1 MARHSE
7 HNAAAKVDSDRI
19 GKMGGRRRPSVR
31 GELARRLKGFTGRTR
46 PPSTR
51 SSWPGG
57 GRRQRVIVKTHVSRH
72 RPGKARG
79 SVTRHASYLGRDSAS
94 ADGRPGVFYDASRDA
109 VDAKS
114 EVVGWAQDRHHFRV
128 IISPER
134 GQDIP
139 DMTAYVREVM
149 ARMQND
155 LGTKLDWIGINHHNT
170 DNPHAHVMIR
180 GLREDGSDLVIPRQY
195 LSHGMRERACDVAT
209 ELLGERTVEQ
219 VQEAKRKEVEAERFT
234 SLDRM
239 IERCMEGGRIDVSP
253 ARSIGFAPEDRG
265 LVAARLQF
273 LQTLGLA
280 EKREGMWWTMEGDF
294 KQTLRDLGARN
305 DVIKQLYATLG
316 TEAGRVHRMGAGTEL
331 PQPVA
336 GVVIALGNADE
347 VSDDR
352 FVVVRDARGQAH
364 YGRVPEGDEY
374 RAIRIGS
381 LAELGAA
388 AQRRQE
394 VAQQIVAVARAQD
407 GIYSAEAHDAHLRE
421 LHPDW
426 MDRQIES
433 RVRSASARLGF
444 VAGYEASG
452 VQAIGEGRY
461 QVNADEFGRFS
472 QRTST
477 RTDVRA
483 VASYS
488 LSEQAQAKAQTW
500 LDRQAFGQNPDER
513 LASIPAVQDAL
524 EQRRQWLV
532 EHGYAQ
538 RSDADG
544 GNVRLTPGALKR
556 LAAEE
561 REAADGKLEERYDRP
576 VSELVQGGSVTG
588 KYQGIEELHG
598 GRRMV
603 VITEDDVF
611 VAPVRRAPEASVGD
625 VVNVQRTTDRGIQV
639 ERSVEQSLGDRSQSY
654 LDGLERDR

>member
-7 HNAAAKVDSDRI
+7 QNAAAKVDSDRI

-31 GELARRLKGFTGRTR
+31 GELARRLKGFAGRTR

-51 SSWPGG
+51 PSWPGG

-94 ADGRPGVFYDASRDA
+94 ADGRPGVFYDPSRDA

-114 EVVGWAQDRHHFRV
+114 EVIGWAADRHHFRV
-128 IISPER
+128 IISPEQ

-149 ARMQND
+149 ARMQGD
-155 LGTKLDWIGINHHNT
+155 LRTKLDWIGINHHNT

-180 GLREDGSDLVIPRQY
+180 GRREDGSDLVIPRQY

-209 ELLGERTVEQ
+209 ELLGERTIEQ
-219 VQEAKRKEVEAERFT
+219 VREAKRKEVEAERFT

-239 IERCMEGGRIDVSP
+239 IERCMEGGRIDASS

-280 EKREGMWWTMEGDF
+280 EKREGMWWTMEADF

-305 DVIKQLYATLG
+305 DVIKQLYVTLG
-316 TEAGRVHRMGAGTEL
+316 TEAGRVHRMGAGTDI

-336 GVVIALGNADE
+336 GIVIALGNADE

-352 FVVVRDARGQAH
+352 FVVLRDARGQAH
-364 YGRVPEGDEY
+364 YGRVPEGDDY
-374 RAIRIGS
+374 RGIRIGS
-381 LAELGAA
+381 MAELGATA
-388 AQRRQE
+388 HRRQE
-394 VAQQIVAVARAQD
+394 VAQEVAAVARAQD
-407 GIYSAEAHDAHLRE
+407 GVYSTDAHGAHLRDAHAE
-421 LHPDW
+421 W
-426 MDRQIES
+426 ADRQIDS
-433 RVRSASARLGF
+433 RTRSASARLQF
-444 VAGYEASG
+444 VAGYEGSG
-452 VQAIGEGRY
+452 VQAIGDGRF
-461 QVNADEFGRFS
+461 QVNADAFERFS
-472 QRTST
+472 QRATA

-483 VASYS
+483 IASYS
-488 LSEQAQAKAQTW
+488 LSEQVQAKALTW
-500 LDRQAFGQNPDER
+500 LDRQAFGQTADER
-513 LASIPAVQDAL
+513 LTTIPAVQDAL

-544 GNVRLTPGALKR
+544 GDVRLNPGALKR
-556 LAAEE
+556 LAAAE
-561 REAADGKLEERYDRP
+561 REAADRKLQERYDRP

-598 GRRMV
+598 GRRIV
-603 VITEDDVF
+603 VVTDDDVF
-611 VAPVRRAPEASVGD
+611 VAPVRRAPEAGVGD
-625 VVNVQRTTDRGIQV
+625 QITVRRSADRAVTV
-639 ERSVEQSLGDRSQSY
+639 ERSSEQSLGDRARY

>member
-1 MARHSE
+1 MTRHSE
-7 HNAAAKVDSDRI
+7 HNAAAKVDADRI
-19 GKMGGRRRPSVR
+19 GKLGGRRRPSVR

-46 PPSTR
+46 APSTKP
-51 SSWPGG
+51 SWPGG

-128 IISPER
+128 IISPEQ

-149 ARMQND
+149 ARMQGD
-155 LGTKLDWIGINHHNT
+155 LGTKLEWIGINHHNT

-180 GLREDGSDLVIPRQY
+180 GRREDESDLVIPRQY

-209 ELLGERTVEQ
+209 ELLGERTIEQ
-219 VQEAKRKEVEAERFT
+219 VREAKRKEVEAERFT

-280 EKREGMWWTMEGDF
+280 EKREGMWWTMEADF

-316 TEAGRVHRMGAGTEL
+316 TEAGRVHRMGAGTEVQ
-331 PQPVA
+331 QPVA
-336 GVVIALGNADE
+336 GIVIALGNADE
-347 VSDDR
+347 MSDDR
-352 FVVVRDARGQAH
+352 FVVLRDASGQAH

-381 LAELGAA
+381 LAEMGAA
-388 AQRRQE
+388 AHRRQE
-394 VAQQIVAVARAQD
+394 VAQQIAAVARAQD
-407 GIYSAEAHDAHLRE
+407 GVYSTDAHAALLRDG
-421 LHPDW
+421 HADW
-426 MDRQIES
+426 TDRQIES
-433 RVRSASARLGF
+433 RVRAASARLEF
-444 VAGYEASG
+444 VAGYERSG
-452 VQAIGEGRY
+452 VQTIGEGRY
-461 QVNADEFGRFS
+461 QVNEDEFERFS
-472 QRTST
+472 QRASA
-477 RTDVRA
+477 RTDIRA
-483 VASYS
+483 VASHS
-488 LSEQAQAKAQTW
+488 LSEQVQAKALTW
-500 LDRQAFGQNPDER
+500 LDRQAFGQNPDGR
-513 LASIPAVQDAL
+513 LTSIPSVQDAM

-532 EHGYAQ
+532 EHGYAE
-538 RSDADG
+538 RSDAEG
-544 GNVRLTPGALKR
+544 GDIRLTPGALKR

-561 REAADGKLEERYDRP
+561 RQAADRKLQERYDRP

-603 VITEDDVF
+603 VVSDEDVF
-611 VAPVRRAPEASVGD
+611 TAPVRRAPEAGVGD
-625 VVNVQRTTDRGIQV
+625 QVTVRRSTDRAVTI
-639 ERSVEQSLGDRSQSY
+639 ERSAEQSLGDRARY